1 LKYDS
6 VGDIKANPEALP
18 LHKQVVWRMDMHLH
32 LQLRKRVMK
41 SWGLS
46 CIDGFAKRDLE
57 ELLQE
62 HGFSCD

>member
-1 LKYDS
+1 MG
-6 VGDIKANPEALP
+6 VV
-18 LHKQVVWRMDMHLH
+18 LHFYCFAFNRRRHRH

-62 HGFSCD
+62 HGFSCE